1 MAKIDLGSRLDPQMA
16 RAMAKSQALA
26 PGFERLHEL
35 PVEEIRRLYREER
48 RFWNEDRRELPK
60 VVGQEIAGPAGPVPI
75 RIYYPSEARPLPA
88 LVFAH
93 GGGWIMG
100 DLDTHDKIM
109 RLLALRAGVAVVGI
123 DYSLSPER
131 KFPVAIEECVALL
144 ATLEAAGAD
153 WGLDPGRLAMGG
165 DSAGA
170 NLTLGAA
177 LSIRPTK
184 PSLLKAGLL
193 YYGAFGLEDSVSRRL
208 YGGDDDGMSA
218 KDLDF
223 YSSNYLRGEADR
235 DDPRRHSLRADLA
248 GLPPLFIAA
257 AELDPIHDDSIALA
271 ALLEARGG
279 PYQLTIY
286 DGVLHGFLHYSRMVD
301 KASKAI
307 DDGAAFLRRVF
318 SL

>member
-1 MAKIDLGSRLDPQMA
+1 MGKSDLGGRLDPQMA
-16 RAMAKSQALA
+16 QAMAKSRTLA
-26 PGFERLHEL
+26 PGFERIHEL
-35 PVEEIRRLYREER
+35 PIEEIRRLYREER
-48 RFWNEDRRELPK
+48 RYWNQDRPELPR
-60 VVGQEIAGPAGPVPI
+60 VVEQAIAGPVGPVPI
-75 RIYYPSEARPLPA
+75 RIYYPSEVLPLPA

-123 DYSLSPER
+123 DYSLSPEQ
-131 KFPVAIEECVALL
+131 KFPVAIEESVALL
-144 ATLEAAGAD
+144 ATLEASGAD
-153 WGLDPGRLAMGG
+153 WGLDPARLAMGG

-177 LSIRPTK
+177 LSLEPAK
-184 PSLLKAGLL
+184 PGLLKAGLL
-193 YYGAFGLEDSVSRRL
+193 YYGAFGLADSVSRRL
-208 YGGDDDGMSA
+208 YGGDGDGMSE

-223 YSSNYLRGEADR
+223 YSSNYLRGAADR
-235 DDPRRHSLRADLA
+235 DDPRRHSLRADLT

-279 PYQLTIY
+279 AHQLEIY
-286 DGVLHGFLHYSRMVD
+286 DGVPHGFLHYSRMVD
-301 KASKAI
+301 KAAKAI

-318 SL
+318 AL